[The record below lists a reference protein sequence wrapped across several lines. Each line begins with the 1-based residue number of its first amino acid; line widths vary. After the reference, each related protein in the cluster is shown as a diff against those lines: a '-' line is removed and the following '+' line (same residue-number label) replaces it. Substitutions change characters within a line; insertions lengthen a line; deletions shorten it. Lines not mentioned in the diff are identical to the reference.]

1 MKKKDWIII
10 AGILVLAVVFDQ
22 VLKEL
27 AEVALKNN
35 SIKIGPLGFTVQET
49 PFVLMDQLNI
59 LGYISA
65 ISPFGFSVFFLLLLF
80 VLNLILV
87 QRLMGLRIG
96 VTLFVAGMMGES
108 LDIMFRGGV
117 LDWMTFFKMYFN
129 LSDVLIFVGVI
140 MTLFFAVK
148 DRSLIIQKHNLRRK
162 MFIEKEQYTFCYQVL
177 FPYFLFAFAYCIFSV
192 SFIKI
197 VINRF
202 VEISP
207 VLQSNIIT
215 IFLLLFFILS
225 MCFLLIVLGF
235 TIYLS
240 NKIYGPVY
248 AFKKYIKEVLLCD
261 GEDRPFK
268 VRKGDHFMDL
278 PDLAQ
283 QINAKYYKGKNKG
296 KK

>member
-10 AGILVLAVVFDQ
+10 AGVLVLAIVFDQ
-22 VLKEL
+22 AIKEFMTIVLKNES
-27 AEVALKNN
+27 VQ
-35 SIKIGPLGFTVQET
+35 IGPIGFVVNQT
-49 PFVLMDQLNI
+49 PFVFMDQINI

-108 LDIMFRGGV
+108 LDIVFRGGV
-117 LDWMTFFKMYFN
+117 LDWLGLFNIHFN
-129 LSDVLIFVGVI
+129 LSDIYIFVGVI
-140 MTLFFAVK
+140 MTLFFTVK
-148 DRSLIIQKHNLRRK
+148 DRSLIVQKNNLRKK

-177 FPYFLFAFAYCIFSV
+177 FPYLLFAFAYCIFSV

-202 VEISP
+202 VEIAPS
-207 VLQSNIIT
+207 LQSNIIM
-215 IFLLLFFILS
+215 IFLLLFAILS

-248 AFKKYIKEVLLCD
+248 AFKKYIKDVLLHD
-261 GEDRPFK
+261 GEDRPFNL
-268 VRKGDHFMDL
+268 RKGDHFVDL
-278 PDLAQ
+278 PELAK
-283 QINAKYYKGKNKG
+283 QIKAKYKNK
-296 KK
+296 K